1 MSDKIKIVIVD
12 DEQEICE
19 FTKSILERTGR
30 FEVFA
35 STRAQEAVGLVKLHK
50 PELILL
56 DVMMPGM
63 SGVEIAQSLCEN
75 EETKGVKIVFVTAIA
90 VPMLFLSALM
100 ENETL
105 KQKAGPGGG
114 HYFIQKPISPPELI
128 QRLNEILQ

>member
-1 MSDKIKIVIVD
+1 VSDKIKIVIVD